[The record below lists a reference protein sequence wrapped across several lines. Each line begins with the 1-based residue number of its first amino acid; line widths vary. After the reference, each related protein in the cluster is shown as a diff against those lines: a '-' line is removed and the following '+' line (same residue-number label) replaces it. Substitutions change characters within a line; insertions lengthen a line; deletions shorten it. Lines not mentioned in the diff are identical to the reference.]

1 MSNGKES
8 RCRRR
13 RPATFLGKVGTDMQN
28 IQGELEKLFCYTLHR
43 DVITPEDIDA
53 VCINQIGNHIFEM
66 VNAVA
71 EKKQRKALDLYY
83 ELLAL
88 KEPPMRIL
96 FLLVRQYRILF
107 HVQSLQVKGYGRK
120 EIAAKAG
127 LHPFAAGK
135 YMEQTRYFKM
145 RRIAC
150 RVGRE
155 CGSGG
160 ACEDRKADRYTG
172 SGVVFGKILIVNDR
186 CSCQNRKGMIVY
198 LCIKTE
204 EHYSIEANRKRQS
217 YWRNERVIN

>member
-1 MSNGKES
+1 
-8 RCRRR
+8 
-13 RPATFLGKVGTDMQN
+13 MQN

-107 HVQSLQVKGYGRK
+107 HVQSLQKKRIREK
-120 EIAAKAG
+120 RNCSKSRAASV
-127 LHPFAAGK
+127 
-135 YMEQTRYFKM
+135 
-145 RRIAC
+145 C
-150 RVGRE
+150 
-155 CGSGG
+155 C
-160 ACEDRKADRYTG
+160 
-172 SGVVFGKILIVNDR
+172 GKIYGADPVF
-186 CSCQNRKGMIVY
+186 
-198 LCIKTE
+198 
-204 EHYSIEANRKRQS
+204 
-217 YWRNERVIN
+217 